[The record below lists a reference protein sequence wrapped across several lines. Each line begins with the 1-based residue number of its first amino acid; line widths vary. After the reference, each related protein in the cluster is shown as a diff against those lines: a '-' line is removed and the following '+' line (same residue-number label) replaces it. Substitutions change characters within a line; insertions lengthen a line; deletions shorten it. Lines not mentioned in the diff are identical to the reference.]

1 METQSNN
8 EEIQNKPVNRTHGIL
23 GCAFGLLVAF
33 ACLVM
38 SILLAQMDGINNSDA
53 SVIYLILTIL
63 FLVPSALGLRIILL
77 KNITTSQRKIKQ
89 TTVNDLAKSFGLW
102 ALGLPVGTFIAL
114 RFYIYSET
122 PEITPIMEAFAIW
135 ASVGVGVGISVGFL
149 ITYVSFI
156 GSMISFYKS
165 KK

>member
-23 GCAFGLLVAF
+23 GCAFGLLVTT

-38 SILLAQMDGINNSDA
+38 TILLAQSGDSEA
-53 SVIYLILTIL
+53 AVVYLILTTL